1 MGNGKKNPHEVRVV
15 ITGLGTINPLG
26 NNVEEYWDNL
36 LLGKSGVRLVQD
48 EGLSEYNVRIASE
61 IDLPDISDYFP
72 ERKMLKRLDR
82 HILLAHVAGTQAMRD
97 AGLDVEKAPHR
108 YGSMI
113 GTSGGLMAHYDN
125 IKRIMDGNLRG
136 VSAFYIVSALPN
148 TAAGYFAKEWNL
160 QGPCFSV
167 TSACATSNHSIG
179 QAVSL
184 IKMGVADAIFAGGS
198 EAAGNIIGLVAFDKI
213 NALSRRN
220 DSPETASRPFDKDR
234 DGFVLGEGAGVFCL
248 EELEHAKTRGAR
260 IYGEI
265 TGVGFSCDAYDLA
278 APHPEGRGAAQA
290 MQSALESA
298 QLGPEEIGLI
308 NAHATSTPL
317 GDLSETMAINKA
329 FGEHATKVLVH
340 STKSMIG
347 HTLGAAGAAEG
358 IAALMA
364 FERGLVHHTTNQFEQ
379 DPEISLN
386 VVKDKPLEAEVN
398 HILSNGFG
406 FGGQNA
412 SLVISRF
419 KD

>member
-1 MGNGKKNPHEVRVV
+1 
-15 ITGLGTINPLG
+15 
-26 NNVEEYWDNL
+26 
-36 LLGKSGVRLVQD
+36 
-48 EGLSEYNVRIASE
+48 
-61 IDLPDISDYFP
+61 
-72 ERKMLKRLDR
+72 
-82 HILLAHVAGTQAMRD
+82 
-97 AGLDVEKAPHR
+97 
-108 YGSMI
+108 
-113 GTSGGLMAHYDN
+113 
-125 IKRIMDGNLRG
+125 
-136 VSAFYIVSALPN
+136 
-148 TAAGYFAKEWNL
+148 
-160 QGPCFSV
+160 
-167 TSACATSNHSIG
+167 
-179 QAVSL
+179 
-184 IKMGVADAIFAGGS
+184 
-198 EAAGNIIGLVAFDKI
+198 
-213 NALSRRN
+213 
-220 DSPETASRPFDKDR
+220 
-234 DGFVLGEGAGVFCL
+234 
-248 EELEHAKTRGAR
+248 
-260 IYGEI
+260 
-265 TGVGFSCDAYDLA
+265 
-278 APHPEGRGAAQA
+278 